1 MLNEFRS
8 AMRWIVSLSH
18 RLLNVVPWFTVSSV
32 ASTLVSQLALLL
44 AFVLPLKVILLLG
57 SEGVPHYFP
66 EQFKTFDR
74 QTLILGLSG
83 LAIALFFVH
92 LLAERFIEASVAGGS
107 RKLLLHSRKM
117 ELFENQDEIA
127 ARAYQRFSRGFASL
141 VFLSLFGPLLFALS
155 PYLGMLFFG
164 YVLAA
169 TAGCLLLAAFNDEF
183 RARLGSG
190 GTNLP
195 TLLAGVGFL
204 LCFSYMVAEFLWLK
218 APSVLVAVICL
229 LLTRQLLRHVVN
241 VVNHTVA
248 VVERRR
254 QLSALFFHGHRLME
268 PPRHGLEGVWM
279 LAEPEARGRWLHQ
292 ALAELLGGPV
302 SIRSAQWLQLGIS
315 DVLVYRVGA
324 TYGAAER
331 MFIVKVFERNR
342 RSAAKHEATLLVN
355 QAGLPALEFIGVTDL
370 ADQFHCHVFAFDDMH
385 SVTGAKLA
393 GCCESARSEL
403 LACDPDRELK
413 AIYVR
418 SKSTLAQRLGRDVL
432 ERLYHLIDRPDQ
444 CLALKRF
451 DETFDDIKALLG
463 TLPLGYVNPDIR
475 RGPLFRDGKGQVFV
489 GHWVR
494 WSLEPV
500 GCGWPVDKRGLNS
513 LLEAHVSTVARRAD
527 MAEISAPHLKLA
539 AQLFAFE
546 KSCKQQN
553 YQDAAELLAGI
564 NEAFDEIQVQL
575 VGQRKTELSS

>member
-1 MLNEFRS
+1 MLSEFRS
-8 AMRWIVSLSH
+8 AMRWLLSLSH

-32 ASTLVSQLALLL
+32 AATLVSQLALLL

-57 SEGVPHYFP
+57 SDGVPAYFP
-66 EQFKTFDR
+66 DQFKTFDR

-127 ARAYQRFSRGFASL
+127 ARAYQRFSRGFASV

-169 TAGCLLLAAFNDEF
+169 TTGCLLLAAFNDEF

-279 LAEPEARGRWLHQ
+279 LAAPDARGRWLHQ
-292 ALAELLGGPV
+292 ALAEVLGGPV
-302 SIRSAQWLQLGIS
+302 SVRSAQWLQLGIS

-324 TYGAAER
+324 THGAAER
-331 MFIVKVFERNR
+331 MFLVKVFERNR

-355 QAGLPALEFIGVTDL
+355 QPGLPALEFIGVTDL

-385 SVTGAKLA
+385 SVTGTKLA

-418 SKSTLAQRLGRDVL
+418 SKPTLAQRLGRDVL
-432 ERLYHLIDRPDQ
+432 ERLHHLIDRSDQ
-444 CLALKRF
+444 CLALKCF
-451 DETFDDIKALLG
+451 DETFDEIKALLG

-513 LLEAHVSTVARRAD
+513 LLEAHALTVARRAD

-553 YQDAAELLAGI
+553 YQDAADLLSGI
-564 NEAFDEIQVQL
+564 NDAFREIKAQL
-575 VGQRKTELSS
+575 VAQHKTELST